1 MHNILT
7 MKKYFTLLTGFAL
20 MIATADGQIFTK
32 ITTGDLVNTPSDSR
46 SCNWVDINNDG
57 FQDVFI
63 SNGKAGG
70 ENNMLYINQG
80 DGNFTTVTG
89 DPIVMDNQPS
99 DGATWADM
107 DNDGDIDAFVV
118 NWYGKNNMLYSNNGD
133 GTFEQITDGIPV
145 NDFGYSE
152 TAAWGD
158 YDNDGYVDLYVTNSD
173 SIKKNYLYH
182 NDGST
187 FSKITEG
194 DITNEAYISR
204 CANWIDVDGDND
216 VDLFVTNEFNQQEN
230 LYLNNG
236 DGTFTKKTGDP
247 LVLNGGKTMSASWGD
262 VDNDGDFDV
271 FLANDGAN
279 NALFYNDGE
288 GNFTKATTDIVS
300 NDGGNSF
307 GSNFADIDND
317 GDLDLF
323 VTNSFWGTM
332 WNNFLYLNNGDGTF
346 TKNTTDVTATDMGW
360 SYGNAFGDYDN
371 DGDMDLV
378 VANCYDAAQNNNLY
392 NNNGN
397 ENNWVTISCVGTMS
411 NKSAIGAVV
420 KVLATINGVPTW
432 QMTQISGQTGY
443 CGQNMLPAHFGLGD
457 ATIIDSVYIYWPS
470 GYVDITTNLPINQF
484 ATIAEGTYGNAVSS
498 VAKNELKV
506 TPNPADTFINLGVNE
521 LADIQIYNLSGQIV
535 VQYIQYANEN
545 LNISAIETGNYI
557 VVINTISNIKLAGR
571 LVVTR

>member
-1 MHNILT
+1 
-7 MKKYFTLLTGFAL
+7 MKKYFTLLIGSTF
-20 MIATADGQIFTK
+20 IITTTDGQIFTR
-32 ITTGDLVNTPSDSR
+32 ITDGELVNTPSDSR

-70 ENNMLYINQG
+70 ENNMLYVNQG

-118 NWYGKNNMLYSNNGD
+118 NWYGKNNMLYANNGD
-133 GTFEQITDGIPV
+133 GTFEQIVDGIAV

-182 NDGST
+182 NNGST
-187 FSKITEG
+187 FTKITEG
-194 DITNEAYISR
+194 DITTEAYVSR

-216 VDLFVTNEFNQQEN
+216 VDMFVTNESNQQEN

-236 DGTFTKKTGDP
+236 DGTFTKKTSDP

-346 TKNTTDVTATDMGW
+346 TKNTTDVTATDLGW

-378 VANCYDAAQNNNLY
+378 VANCYGAAQNNNLY

-397 ENNWVTISCVGTMS
+397 DNNWVTITCVGTMS

-420 KVLATINGVPTW
+420 KVLATINGEPTW
-432 QMTQISGQTGY
+432 QMAQISGQTGY

-484 ATIAEGTYGNAVSS
+484 ATIAEGTYGNAVASF
-498 VAKNELKV
+498 VKNELKV
-506 TPNPADTFINLGVNE
+506 VPNPADTFINLGVNE
-521 LADIQIYNLSGQIV
+521 LADIQIYNLNGQLV
-535 VQYIQYANEN
+535 VQYIQYANED
-545 LNISAIETGNYI
+545 LNITSIETGNYI
-557 VVINTISNIKLAGR
+557 VVINTISNFKMAGR
-571 LVVTR
+571 LVVAR

>member
-1 MHNILT
+1 
-7 MKKYFTLLTGFAL
+7 MKKYFTLLGVFTLFVAV
-20 MIATADGQIFTK
+20 THGQIFTK

-57 FQDVFI
+57 FQDIFI

-80 DGNFTTVTG
+80 DGNFTSVTG
-89 DPIVMDNQPS
+89 DPIVLDGEPS

-107 DNDGDIDAFVV
+107 DNDGDIDVFVV
-118 NWYGKNNMLYSNNGD
+118 NWYGKNNMLYANNGD
-133 GTFEQITDGIPV
+133 GTFEQITDGIVV

-152 TAAWGD
+152 TASWGD

-182 NDGST
+182 NDGSSFT
-187 FSKITEG
+187 KIIEG
-194 DITNEAYISR
+194 DITNEAFLSR

-216 VDLFVTNEFNQQEN
+216 VDMFVTNEFNQQEN

-236 DGTFTKKTGDP
+236 DGTFTKKTSDP
-247 LVLNGGKTMSASWGD
+247 LILNGSKTMSASWGD

-279 NALFYNDGE
+279 NALFYNDGA
-288 GNFTKATTDIVS
+288 GNFTKATSDIVS

-378 VANCYDAAQNNNLY
+378 VANCYNAAQNNNLY

-397 ENNWVTISCVGTMS
+397 DNNWVTITCVGTMS

-420 KVLATINGVPTW
+420 KILATINGIPTW
-432 QMTQISGQTGY
+432 QMAQISGQTGY

-470 GYVDITTNLPINQF
+470 GYVDITSNLAINQF
-484 ATIAEGTYGNAVSS
+484 ITIAEGTYGNAVSS
-498 VAKNELKV
+498 FVKNELKV
-506 TPNPADTFINLGVNE
+506 VPNPADTFINLGVNE
-521 LADIQIYNLSGQIV
+521 LAEIQIYNLNGQLV
-535 VQYIQYANEN
+535 KQYFQNAND
-545 LNISAIETGNYI
+545 NIDIAAIESGNYI
-557 VVINTISNIKLAGR
+557 VVLNTVSEVKLAGR
-571 LVVTR
+571 LIIAK

>member
-1 MHNILT
+1 MLNTLK
-7 MKKYFTLLTGFAL
+7 MKKYFTLLIGSTF
-20 MIATADGQIFTK
+20 IITTTDGQIFTR
-32 ITTGDLVNTPSDSR
+32 ITDGELVNTPSDSR

-70 ENNMLYINQG
+70 ENNMLYVNQG

-118 NWYGKNNMLYSNNGD
+118 NWYGKNNMLYANNGD
-133 GTFEQITDGIPV
+133 GTFEQIVDGIAV

-182 NDGST
+182 NNGST
-187 FSKITEG
+187 FTKITEG
-194 DITNEAYISR
+194 DITTEAYVSR

-216 VDLFVTNEFNQQEN
+216 VDMFVTNESNQQEN

-236 DGTFTKKTGDP
+236 DGTFTKKTSDP

-346 TKNTTDVTATDMGW
+346 TKNTTDVTATDLGW

-378 VANCYDAAQNNNLY
+378 VANCYGAAQNNNLY

-397 ENNWVTISCVGTMS
+397 DNNWVTITCVGTMS

-420 KVLATINGVPTW
+420 KVLATINGEPTW
-432 QMTQISGQTGY
+432 QMAQISGQTGY

-484 ATIAEGTYGNAVSS
+484 ATIAEGTYGNAVASF
-498 VAKNELKV
+498 VKNELKV
-506 TPNPADTFINLGVNE
+506 VPNPADTFINLGVNE
-521 LADIQIYNLSGQIV
+521 LADIQIYNLNGQLV
-535 VQYIQYANEN
+535 VQYIQYANED
-545 LNISAIETGNYI
+545 LNITSIETGNYI
-557 VVINTISNIKLAGR
+557 VVINTISNFKMAGR
-571 LVVTR
+571 LVVAR

>member
-1 MHNILT
+1 LK
-7 MKKYFTLLTGFAL
+7 MKKYFTLLIGSTF
-20 MIATADGQIFTK
+20 IITTTDGQIFTR
-32 ITTGDLVNTPSDSR
+32 ITDGELVNTPSDSR

-70 ENNMLYINQG
+70 ENNMLYVNQG

-118 NWYGKNNMLYSNNGD
+118 NWYGKNNMLYANNGD
-133 GTFEQITDGIPV
+133 GTFEQIVDGIAV

-182 NDGST
+182 NNGST
-187 FSKITEG
+187 FTKITEG
-194 DITNEAYISR
+194 DITTEAYVSR

-216 VDLFVTNEFNQQEN
+216 VDMFVTNESNQQEN

-236 DGTFTKKTGDP
+236 DGTFTKKTSDP

-346 TKNTTDVTATDMGW
+346 TKNTTDVTATDLGW

-378 VANCYDAAQNNNLY
+378 VANCYGAAQNNNLY

-397 ENNWVTISCVGTMS
+397 DNNWVTITCVGTMS

-420 KVLATINGVPTW
+420 KVLATINGEPTW
-432 QMTQISGQTGY
+432 QMAQISGQTGY

-484 ATIAEGTYGNAVSS
+484 ATIAEGTYGNAVASF
-498 VAKNELKV
+498 VKNELKV
-506 TPNPADTFINLGVNE
+506 VPNPADTFINLGVNE
-521 LADIQIYNLSGQIV
+521 LADIQIYNLNGQLV
-535 VQYIQYANEN
+535 VQYIQYANED
-545 LNISAIETGNYI
+545 LNITSIETGNYI
-557 VVINTISNIKLAGR
+557 VVINTISNFKMAGR
-571 LVVTR
+571 LVVAR

>member
-1 MHNILT
+1 MLNTLK
-7 MKKYFTLLTGFAL
+7 MKKYFTLLIGSTF
-20 MIATADGQIFTK
+20 IITTTDGQIFTR
-32 ITTGDLVNTPSDSR
+32 ITDGELVNTPSDSR

-70 ENNMLYINQG
+70 ENNMLYVNQG

-118 NWYGKNNMLYSNNGD
+118 NWYGKNNMLYANNGD
-133 GTFEQITDGIPV
+133 GTFEQIVDGIAV

-187 FSKITEG
+187 FTKITEG
-194 DITNEAYISR
+194 DITTEAYVSR

-216 VDLFVTNEFNQQEN
+216 VDMFVTNESNQQEN

-236 DGTFTKKTGDP
+236 DGTFTKKTSDP

-346 TKNTTDVTATDMGW
+346 TKNTTDVTATDLGW

-378 VANCYDAAQNNNLY
+378 VANCFDAAQNNNLY

-397 ENNWVTISCVGTMS
+397 DNNWVTITCVGTMS

-420 KVLATINGVPTW
+420 KVLATINGEPTW
-432 QMTQISGQTGY
+432 QMAQISGQTGY

-470 GYVDITTNLPINQF
+470 GYVDIATNLPINQF
-484 ATIAEGTYGNAVSS
+484 ATIAEGTYGNAVSTFG
-498 VAKNELKV
+498 KNELKIA
-506 TPNPADTFINLGVNE
+506 PNPADTFINFGVNE
-521 LADIQIYNLSGQIV
+521 LADIQIYNLNGQLV
-535 VQYIQYANEN
+535 VQYIQYANED
-545 LNISAIETGNYI
+545 LNITSIETGNYI
-557 VVINTISNIKLAGR
+557 VVINTISNFKMAGR
-571 LVVTR
+571 LVVAR

>member
-1 MHNILT
+1 
-7 MKKYFTLLTGFAL
+7 MKKYFTLLCVFTL
-20 MIATADGQIFTK
+20 IVTVTHGQIFTK

-57 FQDVFI
+57 YQDIFI

-80 DGNFTTVTG
+80 DGNFTSVTG
-89 DPIVMDNQPS
+89 DPIVLDGEPS

-118 NWYGKNNMLYSNNGD
+118 NWYGKNNMLYANNGD
-133 GTFEQITDGIPV
+133 GTFEQIVDGIAV

-152 TAAWGD
+152 TASWGD

-182 NDGST
+182 NDGSSFT
-187 FSKITEG
+187 KIIEG
-194 DITNEAYISR
+194 DITNEAFLSR

-216 VDLFVTNEFNQQEN
+216 VDMFVTNEFNQQEN

-236 DGTFTKKTGDP
+236 DGTFTKKTSDP
-247 LVLNGGKTMSASWGD
+247 LILNGGKTMSASWGD

-279 NALFYNDGE
+279 NALFYNDGA

-346 TKNTTDVTATDMGW
+346 TKNTADVTATDMGW

-378 VANCYDAAQNNNLY
+378 VANCYNAAQNNSLY
-392 NNNGN
+392 QNNGN
-397 ENNWVTISCVGTMS
+397 DNNWVTITCVGTMS

-420 KVLATINGVPTW
+420 KILATINGVPTW
-432 QMTQISGQTGY
+432 QMAQISGQTGY

-470 GYVDITTNLPINQF
+470 GYVDITSNLAINQF
-484 ATIAEGTYGNAVSS
+484 ITIAEGTYGNAVSS
-498 VAKNELKV
+498 FVKNELKV
-506 TPNPADTFINLGVNE
+506 VPNPADTFINLGVNE
-521 LADIQIYNLSGQIV
+521 LAEIQIYNLNGQLV
-535 VQYIQYANEN
+535 KRYFQNAND
-545 LNISAIETGNYI
+545 NINIAAIESGNYI
-557 VVINTISNIKLAGR
+557 VVINTVSEVKLAGR
-571 LVVTR
+571 LIIAK

>member
-1 MHNILT
+1 
-7 MKKYFTLLTGFAL
+7 MKKYFTLLIGFTL
-20 MIATADGQIFTK
+20 IITTTDGQIFTR
-32 ITTGDLVNTPSDSR
+32 ITDGELVNTPSDSR

-70 ENNMLYINQG
+70 ENNMLYVNQG

-118 NWYGKNNMLYSNNGD
+118 NWYGKNNMLYANNGD
-133 GTFEQITDGIPV
+133 GTFEQIVDGIAV

-187 FSKITEG
+187 FTKITEG
-194 DITNEAYISR
+194 DITTEAYVSR

-216 VDLFVTNEFNQQEN
+216 VDMFVTNESNQQEN

-236 DGTFTKKTGDP
+236 DGTFTKKTSDP

-346 TKNTTDVTATDMGW
+346 TKNTTDVTVTDMGW

-378 VANCYDAAQNNNLY
+378 VANCYGAAQNNNLY

-397 ENNWVTISCVGTMS
+397 DNNWVTITCVGTMS

-420 KVLATINGVPTW
+420 KVLATINGEPTW
-432 QMTQISGQTGY
+432 QMAQISGQTGY

-457 ATIIDSVYIYWPS
+457 A
-470 GYVDITTNLPINQF
+470 
-484 ATIAEGTYGNAVSS
+484 
-498 VAKNELKV
+498 
-506 TPNPADTFINLGVNE
+506 
-521 LADIQIYNLSGQIV
+521 
-535 VQYIQYANEN
+535 
-545 LNISAIETGNYI
+545 
-557 VVINTISNIKLAGR
+557 
-571 LVVTR
+571 